1 MALSSLALLV
11 PTSILLA
18 GVIDDLK
25 SRKVHNWLV
34 LIAMVIALIF
44 QIYSGGWEATKWGLL
59 GSVTAFFL
67 CLPLVLTK
75 MLGAGDMK
83 LLMAFGLA
91 TNIASVIGVT
101 VLSLIWGALLGILQA
116 VLRGEIKAL
125 LINTI
130 KIAGMRKIQTTE
142 YHRVPYTV
150 ALFFG
155 WLTQVTL
162 NQTGFRL
169 W

>member
-1 MALSSLALLV
+1 MSNLALLV

-18 GVIDDLK
+18 GVIDDLR

-34 LIAMVIALIF
+34 LSALVVALTF
-44 QIYSGGWEATKWGLL
+44 QVYSGGWETTQWGLL
-59 GSVTAFFL
+59 GFATAFFI

-91 TNIASVIGVT
+91 TNITSVIGVT
-101 VLSLIWGALLGILQA
+101 LFSFIWGAILGILQA
-116 VLRGEIKAL
+116 ILRGEIKSL

-130 KIAGMRKIQTTE
+130 KIAGMRAVPTTE
-142 YHRVPYTV
+142 YHKVPYTV

-155 WLTQVTL
+155 WLTQLTL
-162 NQTGFRL
+162 TQTGFRL